1 MDAWHLG
8 LPKQGGEV
16 DELEHVEKQ
25 TRQVADKKDD
35 DNRHQHQRQVHLTV
49 GSLSSSLQ
57 EEKLLF
63 CKSTVPIQAIKKFIV
78 KSSSLAYSAGSI
90 KDDGSLLRG

>member
-1 MDAWHLG
+1 MDACQLC
-8 LPKQGGEV
+8 LPEQGGEM

-35 DNRHQHQRQVHLTV
+35 NNRHQHQGQVHLTV

-57 EEKLLF
+57 EGKILF
-63 CKSTVPIQAIKKFIV
+63 S
-78 KSSSLAYSAGSI
+78 
-90 KDDGSLLRG
+90 

>member
-1 MDAWHLG
+1 
-8 LPKQGGEV
+8 V

-35 DNRHQHQRQVHLTV
+35 DNRHQHQGQVHLTV
-49 GSLSSSLQ
+49 GSLSSPLQ

-63 CKSTVPIQAIKKFIV
+63 CKSALLIHIAPKNLIV
-78 KSSSLAYSAGSI
+78 KFFP
-90 KDDGSLLRG
+90 R